1 MGKLR
6 ILLFDEIPERSRAL
20 TRTLVRLGYE
30 VVAVATD
37 PRDLHDTVALHA
49 PDIIIIETESPSR
62 DTLENL
68 AHVSNRCPRP
78 VVMFARDGDREAI
91 RQATGAGVTAYVV
104 DGLAPE
110 RVEPIVEA
118 AIARF
123 EAYQRVREELL
134 ATRSELADRKTIDR
148 AKALLMREKGLSE
161 DAAYHGLR
169 KLAMDRNKTIAQV
182 ADDLLAMAR
191 LLG

>member
-6 ILLFDEIPERSRAL
+6 VLLFDEIPERSQTLR
-20 TRTLVRLGYE
+20 RTLARLGHE

-37 PRDLHDTVALHA
+37 PRALHDTVARHA
-49 PDIIIIETESPSR
+49 PDVVVIETESPSR

-68 AHVSNRCPRP
+68 AHVSDRCPRP
-78 VVMFARDGDREAI
+78 VVMFTQDGDRDVI
-91 RQATGAGVTAYVV
+91 RRATVAGVTAYVV

-123 EAYQRVREELL
+123 EAYQLVRDELL
-134 ATRSELADRKTIDR
+134 ATRTQLADRKTIDR

-161 DAAYHGLR
+161 DAAYHRLR
-169 KLAMDRNKTIAQV
+169 KLAMDRNRTIAQV
-182 ADDLLAMAR
+182 ADDLLAMAK